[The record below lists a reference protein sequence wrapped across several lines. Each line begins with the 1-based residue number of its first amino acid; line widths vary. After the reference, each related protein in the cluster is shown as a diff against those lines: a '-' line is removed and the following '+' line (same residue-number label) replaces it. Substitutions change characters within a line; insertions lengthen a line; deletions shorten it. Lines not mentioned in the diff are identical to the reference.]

1 MEQFANS
8 CKRFSF
14 RALLDSQSSK
24 MEVIVTFLAILE
36 LIKTSKIRVEQ
47 DKIFDDIQIY
57 AKEG

>member
-1 MEQFANS
+1 
-8 CKRFSF
+8 
-14 RALLDSQSSK
+14 

-57 AKEG
+57 AKEGQAS